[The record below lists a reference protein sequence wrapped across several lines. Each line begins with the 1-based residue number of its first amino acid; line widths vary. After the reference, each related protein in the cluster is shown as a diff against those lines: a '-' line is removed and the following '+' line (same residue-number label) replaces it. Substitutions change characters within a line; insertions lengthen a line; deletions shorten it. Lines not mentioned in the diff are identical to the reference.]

1 MQTPRCWLGWRRG
14 VVVVVVGGVALPE
27 GGAER
32 GWCGHNACHDISEQT
47 QYPCPRVGRSGHGCW
62 QRGVAGVWHA
72 VCGRG
77 GGYPCGAFQHRRG
90 AGFGRYFGR
99 GGYGRRAGGRWGGGE
114 LERPSHWQCGRG
126 GIDQRG
132 RCASGWRCGHVYGAA
147 RPEESTCNAAA
158 EGRRTFCARCTAR
171 ARGGAV
177 ARCTGQ
183 CRAHLQG

>member
-1 MQTPRCWLGWRRG
+1 MQTPRCWLGWHRG
-14 VVVVVVGGVALPE
+14 VVVGGAALPG

-77 GGYPCGAFQHRRG
+77 GGYPCGAFQHRCG
-90 AGFGRYFGR
+90 AGLGWYFGR
-99 GGYGRRAGGRWGGGE
+99 GGHGRRASGGWGGRE
-114 LERPSHWQCGRG
+114 LQRPSHRQCGRG

-132 RCASGWRCGHVYGAA
+132 RCTCGRRCGHVYGAA
-147 RPEESTCNAAA
+147 RPEGPDSTATETC
-158 EGRRTFCARCTAR
+158 GTFCARGTAR

-177 ARCTGQ
+177 ARCTG
-183 CRAHLQG
+183 